1 MVLIIALFIIKLP
14 TLKKVK
20 NYKFSFVIVPRRNK
34 NKTSTYRHIFLL
46 VKQQL
51 LKVYE
56 KLLLA
61 LKNSHLLLTNILM
74 VGSDGPNVN
83 NTVFRKINEQV
94 LLFRGKGFT

>member
-20 NYKFSFVIVPRRNK
+20 NYKFSFVIVPRRYK

-61 LKNSHLLLTNILM
+61 LKNSHLLLTNVLM

-94 LLFRGKGFT
+94 LLFRGKGFI